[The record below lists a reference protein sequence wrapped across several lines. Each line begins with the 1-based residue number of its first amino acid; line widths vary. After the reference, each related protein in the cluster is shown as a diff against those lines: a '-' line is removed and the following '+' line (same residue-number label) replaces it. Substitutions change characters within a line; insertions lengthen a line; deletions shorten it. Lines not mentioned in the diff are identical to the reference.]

1 MRKIR
6 SRKLKKQKYMV
17 IIGSFLFL
25 SIFSVGYAAFSTTIS
40 LNAKGNVHPS
50 PTYTIDQ
57 LKATALTEGT
67 TDGLY
72 VDSAEQGRYVYKGG
86 NPNNYLTLNN
96 ETWRI
101 LSIESDNTLKII
113 REDSIGN
120 IPFDLGEE
128 SNIAGIT
135 TDGSNVGTRYS
146 TTSTDFCYYPN
157 YNDGCKVWGSK
168 DTMRNSSGVLL
179 KNPST
184 GVAKMKRVLTNSTT
198 YNLPEDEAYLN
209 IYLNGGMYAGV
220 AVAGWYQTWSSTL
233 SNTITSYI
241 DDDHLWNVGLV
252 SETSGQ
258 LTTTDIAQEKA
269 LTWQGRVGLMTAS
282 EYVRAS
288 TNSECTG
295 VYAYKN
301 TSACY
306 DNTISHNYLRPKSS
320 WGQWTLSPDSNSHP
334 NYVWYASQQRFIN
347 FLTNSNYGAVEGR
360 GIRPVL
366 YLSSNVVLKGD
377 GTTGSKFQIKT
388 S

>member
-72 VDSAEQGRYVYKGG
+72 VDSAEQGRYVFKGG

-101 LSIESDNTLKII
+101 ISIEADNTLKIM
-113 REDSIGN
+113 REDSIES
-120 IPFDLGEE
+120 IPFDPGR
-128 SNIAGIT
+128 STVIAGVT
-135 TDGSNVGTRYS
+135 ENDSDVGTRYS
-146 TTSTDFCYYPN
+146 TTSTDFCYYSSN
-157 YNDGCKVWGSK
+157 VGCKVWGSK

-179 KNPST
+179 KDASGDGT
-184 GVAKMKRVLTNSTT
+184 AKMQRTLSDATT
-198 YNLPEDEAYLN
+198 YDLPDDEAYLN
-209 IYLNGGMYAGV
+209 VYLNGGTYAGV
-220 AVAGWYQTWSSTL
+220 SVAGWYQTWSSTL
-233 SNTITSYI
+233 SNTIKSYI

-252 SETSGQ
+252 SRSSGQ
-258 LTTTDIAQEKA
+258 LIATDIAQEKA
-269 LTWQGRVGLMTAS
+269 LTWQGRVGLMTVS

-288 TNSECTG
+288 TNLECTG
-295 VYAYKN
+295 VYAYYN
-301 TSACY
+301 SSSCY
-306 DNTISHNYLRPKSS
+306 DNQASHNYMVKNSFQRTISPFSHQSS
-320 WGQWTLSPDSNSHP
+320 AAAWNATSSNLNCAANSAMYSHG
-334 NYVWYASQQRFIN
+334 V
-347 FLTNSNYGAVEGR
+347 
-360 GIRPVL
+360 RPVL
-366 YLSSNVVLKGD
+366 YLSSNVQLKGD
-377 GTTGSKFQIKT
+377 GTSGSKFQIKAN
-388 S
+388 